1 MADIRNLDLNL
12 LRALSVLLV
21 ERNVTRAAKVL
32 HVTQPTVSGML
43 ARLREIFDDPL
54 FVRTSHGLLP
64 TPRALELEP
73 AVLELIRDAEALVSS
88 DVFDPE
94 QSTAT
99 TMFSVNDYM
108 QSAVMVPLLADLRSS
123 APNMKI
129 GIRNLEVSG
138 LPSMLMRGD
147 IDMAIT
153 IPEFADDSLCTQ
165 FLYREEYV
173 AVVRASHPIRSS
185 RVSLN
190 RFLSFDHLLV
200 SPADGAFTG
209 PADDA
214 LKKLGKSRR
223 VVVSVPSFHVLTEIL
238 CEGDFIAFLP
248 GRLYARHTKILRK
261 ISAPIEVPGFDV
273 IIVWHPR
280 TNNDPVHQWLRTR
293 LEKLSGDGTVIA

>member
-1 MADIRNLDLNL
+1 MTDIRSLDLNL
-12 LRALSVLLV
+12 LRAFSVLLV
-21 ERNVTRAAKVL
+21 ERNVTRAAKTL

-43 ARLREIFDDPL
+43 ARLRLIFEDPL

-73 AVLELIRDAEALVSS
+73 AVLKLIRDAEALVSS
-88 DVFDPE
+88 EVFDPAS
-94 QSTAT
+94 STT
-99 TMFSVNDYM
+99 TTIFSVNDYM
-108 QSAVMVPLLADLRSS
+108 QSVVMVPLLANLRSS

-165 FLYREEYV
+165 FLYTEKYV

-185 RVSLN
+185 RVSLK

-200 SPADGAFTG
+200 SPADGSFTG
-209 PADDA
+209 PADKVLEA
-214 LKKLGKSRR
+214 LGEHRR
-223 VVVSVPSFHVLTEIL
+223 VAVSVPSFHVLTEIL
-238 CEGDFIAFLP
+238 REDDFIAFLP
-248 GRLYARHTKILRK
+248 GRLHAKHAKELRT

-273 IIVWHPR
+273 IVAWHPR
-280 TNNDPVHQWLRTR
+280 TNKDPAHMWLRTR
-293 LEKLSGDGTVIA
+293 LDALSGAHEPEA